1 MQDQRNPLS
10 VELLNIKPWKKK
22 NSTQKASLIQL
33 QLNNAKEEGQGH
45 LSLKFGH
52 KGSKIYFR
60 TQVSP
65 PLQKQERSNSDPLP
79 DSYTSRDE
87 YRRLRRKYLLLE
99 DESFALQKALR
110 EAEDEVKTLDNEK
123 IALLDQ
129 LVVLEG
135 LIDPSE
141 MHL

>member
-22 NSTQKASLIQL
+22 HSTHKASLIQL
-33 QLNNAKEEGQGH
+33 QLNNAKEEAQGP

-52 KGSKIYFR
+52 KSSKIYFM

-65 PLQKQERSNSDPLP
+65 PLQKQEGSNSDSLP

-99 DESFALQKALR
+99 DESIALQKAIR
-110 EAEDEVKTLDNEK
+110 EAEDEVKALDNEK